1 MSAPHSSLRK
11 SIVRF
16 FSLFCA
22 IAILAGCQGGVG
34 LPAAQ
39 VSPTAPS
46 TVTAASQLAEV
57 TFEALLPVKLPEG
70 QKLYLE
76 ILDEVTGLA
85 LNPSRARME
94 SQDQQIFT
102 VKVPS
107 AVGSVVKYRYIRDD
121 DPAGI
126 EYTSLSQQVRYRL
139 YSVDGPGIVHDTITA
154 WKSTPTDGK
163 LGRIQGQVANK
174 SNNAPVVNALVAAG
188 GAQTLTA
195 SDGSFLLEG
204 LPSGTH
210 NLVVYSMDGSFRTF
224 QQGAVVAPDS
234 TTPALVLLNPA
245 KEVNVTFVVHPPQEN
260 LSGAPIRLIGNIY
273 PLGNTFADLMGGM
286 SVIAARAPVMAIQKD
301 GTYSLKMKL
310 PVGLDLRYKFS
321 LGDGFWNAER
331 NEDGNIRVRQFI
343 VPDKDTR
350 IEDTVDTWKTK
361 DFAPITFSV
370 TVPTN
375 TPKTDTVSIQFN
387 PFGWTQPI
395 PMWPSGDNRWF
406 YILYSPLNAFSNA
419 TYRYCRND
427 QCGTGDASE
436 SSDADAKGT
445 AFSVKSTDQTLSDTV
460 SGWAWEEPVKD
471 PVVISSTEI
480 KPRDAGF
487 QAGAELMTGYRPS
500 WQPYLVSAFQN
511 LKDIGSNSVMLTP
524 TWHLTHQTPPV
535 IEPVPGRDPLW
546 FDMTKMTVQA
556 QQKGLSTVFT
566 PSCFT
571 MKIHKPGGKQ
581 QHVMMAGGRAG
592 LTGIAPSS
600 FTTLT
605 WRLRQ
610 AQKRW

>member
-234 TTPALVLLNPA
+234 TTPELVLLNPA
-245 KEVNVTFVVHPPQEN
+245 KEVNVTFVVHPTQEN
-260 LSGAPIRLIGNIY
+260 LS
-273 PLGNTFADLMGGM
+273 
-286 SVIAARAPVMAIQKD
+286 
-301 GTYSLKMKL
+301 
-310 PVGLDLRYKFS
+310 
-321 LGDGFWNAER
+321 
-331 NEDGNIRVRQFI
+331 
-343 VPDKDTR
+343 
-350 IEDTVDTWKTK
+350 
-361 DFAPITFSV
+361 
-370 TVPTN
+370 
-375 TPKTDTVSIQFN
+375 
-387 PFGWTQPI
+387 
-395 PMWPSGDNRWF
+395 
-406 YILYSPLNAFSNA
+406 
-419 TYRYCRND
+419 
-427 QCGTGDASE
+427 
-436 SSDADAKGT
+436 
-445 AFSVKSTDQTLSDTV
+445 
-460 SGWAWEEPVKD
+460 
-471 PVVISSTEI
+471 
-480 KPRDAGF
+480 
-487 QAGAELMTGYRPS
+487 
-500 WQPYLVSAFQN
+500 
-511 LKDIGSNSVMLTP
+511 
-524 TWHLTHQTPPV
+524 
-535 IEPVPGRDPLW
+535 
-546 FDMTKMTVQA
+546 
-556 QQKGLSTVFT
+556 
-566 PSCFT
+566 
-571 MKIHKPGGKQ
+571 
-581 QHVMMAGGRAG
+581 
-592 LTGIAPSS
+592 
-600 FTTLT
+600 
-605 WRLRQ
+605 
-610 AQKRW
+610 